1 MECGLWRYRGSEEG
15 SIQKEEARAEGE
27 QMMKEPPLRICIVF
41 PVKIPD
47 LPFIKSLI
55 NPIIR
60 EMEFESNA
68 IAEESNNNNHGWQ
81 KVTYAKKQRKNPAK
95 QQPAKVL
102 PNGSSISVADSV
114 FTSIEKK
121 SEERRRLIEAERLAN
136 LEMYDPAPPVR
147 SSRKN
152 NYSDYDDSD
161 DEVVANGV
169 AGNGVAEEKK
179 TKPKKVKKP
188 KVTVLEAAA
197 KIDAA
202 DLASFLSDVTVS
214 YETQQDIQ
222 LMRFADYFGRAFSS
236 VSASQ
241 FPWVKLLRESAVAK
255 VADNP
260 VSHIPEAVYKTSVDW
275 INNRSLESLG
285 SFVLWSLDS
294 ILVDFASQQGSAKG
308 SKKVAQKPSSKSQ
321 ICFQVGIFVALAM
334 VLRRKPDAL
343 ISVLPTLRVSSKYQG
358 QDKLPIIVWMVAQ
371 ASHGD
376 LAVGLYS
383 WSHLILPVVGGKS
396 GSNPQTRDLILQSVE
411 RILSAPKARTIL
423 VNGAVRKG
431 ERLMPPSALDL
442 LLRVTFPPSSARVKA
457 TERFEAVYPTLKEV
471 ALAGSPGSK
480 AMKQV
485 SQQILT
491 VSLKAL
497 GEGIPELSKEASGIF
512 IWCLT
517 QNPDCYRQW
526 EKVYVDNLEASVVIL
541 RRIAEQWKEVSVKQA
556 SLDALSETL
565 RHFKSMNEKALTEG
579 EISASEQSVYKEADK
594 YCKVLLGRLSHGW
607 GCVKG
612 MGLVLIAVGL
622 GIAFIPPNAL
632 ESLDLA
638 KLSELINFP
647 QSV

>member
-1 MECGLWRYRGSEEG
+1 
-15 SIQKEEARAEGE
+15 
-27 QMMKEPPLRICIVF
+27 
-41 PVKIPD
+41 
-47 LPFIKSLI
+47 
-55 NPIIR
+55 
-60 EMEFESNA
+60 MEFESNTTT
-68 IAEESNNNNHGWQ
+68 IATEEINNNHGWQ
-81 KVTYAKKQRKNPAK
+81 KVTYAKKHKKNPVK
-95 QQPAKVL
+95 QQQQQQHPTKVI
-102 PNGSSISVADSV
+102 PNGSSISTDDNV
-114 FTSIEKK
+114 FKSIEKK
-121 SEERRRLIEAERLAN
+121 SEERRKLIEAERLAN
-136 LEMYDPAPPVR
+136 SAIYDEKPPVR
-147 SSRKN
+147 SVKKN
-152 NYSDYDDSD
+152 SYSDYDDSD
-161 DEVVANGV
+161 DEVVVANGA
-169 AGNGVAEEKK
+169 AGNGVVEEKK
-179 TKPKKVKKP
+179 KVKKVKKP
-188 KVTVLEAAA
+188 KVSVQDEAV

-202 DLASFLSDVTVS
+202 DLASYLADVTAS

-222 LMRFADYFGRAFSS
+222 LMRFADYFGRAFSK

-241 FPWVKLLRESAVAK
+241 FPWVKLLRESPVAK

-285 SFVLWSLDS
+285 PFVLWSLDS
-294 ILVDFASQQGSAKG
+294 ILVDFASQQVNAKG
-308 SKKVAQKPSSKSQ
+308 SKKVAPKPSSKS
-321 ICFQVGIFVALAM
+321 QVGIFVALAM

-343 ISVLPTLRVSSKYQG
+343 ISVIPTLRETSKYQG

-383 WSHLILPVVGGKS
+383 WSHLILPIVGSKS
-396 GSNPQTRDLILQSVE
+396 GSNPQIRDLILQSVE

-442 LLRVTFPPSSARVKA
+442 LLRVTFPSSSARVKA
-457 TERFEAVYPTLKEV
+457 TERFEAVYPMLKEV

-485 SQQILT
+485 AQQIMT
-491 VSLKAL
+491 VSLKAS

-517 QNPDCYRQW
+517 QNSDCYKQW
-526 EKVYVDNLEASVVIL
+526 EKVYTDNLEASVVIL
-541 RRIAEQWKEVSVKQA
+541 RRLAEQWKDVSAKQS
-556 SLDALSETL
+556 SLDTLGETL
-565 RHFKSMNEKALTEG
+565 RHFKSMNEKALTKG
-579 EISASEQSVYKEADK
+579 DGGEQSVYKEADK
-594 YCKVLLGRLSHGW
+594 YCKVLLGRLSHGT

-612 MGLVLIAVGL
+612 MALVVIAIGL
-622 GIAFIPPNAL
+622 GIAFIPPTAL

-638 KLSELINFP
+638 KLAEMINFP